1 MKTVNPAASTVIIYQ
16 LRCLRSVERC
26 NWLGPH
32 LGLFAF
38 YCYGDA
44 VDAFDAE
51 AVQVGGVAAGFDLT
65 VSSSE
70 GFADAEPVGFTF
82 YTASETLALP
92 GAPKLNNG

>member
-1 MKTVNPAASTVIIYQ
+1 M
-16 LRCLRSVERC
+16 RSVERC
-26 NWLGPH
+26 NWLCPH

-70 GFADAEPVGFTF
+70 GLAKVRARAYAFELKDKSSFAGVLRAE
-82 YTASETLALP
+82 LAVV
-92 GAPKLNNG
+92 AP